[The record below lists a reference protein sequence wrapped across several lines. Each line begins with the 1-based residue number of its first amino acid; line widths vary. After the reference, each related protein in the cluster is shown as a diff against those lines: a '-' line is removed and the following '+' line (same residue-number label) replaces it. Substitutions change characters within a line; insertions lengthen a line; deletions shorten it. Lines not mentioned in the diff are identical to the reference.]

1 MDSILSAG
9 IDIGTTTLS
18 MVISR
23 LSFSNTAV
31 SYMVPQVDLTEK
43 EILYKSRIYY
53 TPSLDDRHLDS
64 EEIKGIIER
73 EYRGA
78 GVTPDM
84 VDSGAVI
91 ITGESLLKE
100 NADILVQQLSSLA
113 GEFVV
118 ATAGPD
124 LESIIAGKG
133 SGAEA
138 YSKTHS
144 CAVANLDIGGGT
156 TNIAVFSCGELAAQ
170 VCLDIGGRLLRYD
183 EEGVITYVSPRLN
196 DLAREFGFQ
205 ITSREMTVTP
215 QRLKKITDIMVQ
227 ALEQVFWER
236 TGPLAELART
246 ASSKGLADFQRL
258 PHIQAL
264 SFSGGVG
271 DCYYR
276 KEDDPYQY
284 GDLGVSLADSL
295 RQSSLTSDYE
305 IIEPAETIRATV
317 VGAGVYATTVS
328 GSTIAYSQ
336 ELFPIKNIPALLI
349 SQIAEEDA
357 FSGNHEKL
365 LEEAAWFQA
374 QTGAER
380 LMLCMQGKERVS
392 YEELRLLAKS
402 IAHWSGSFLK
412 KGEPLLVLT
421 THDMAKSLGQA
432 IGQELEGSRD
442 IVCIDNVKVSQGDYI
457 DIGKPIMKG
466 IALPVVVKT
475 LIFQ

>member
-1 MDSILSAG
+1 MDSILSVG

-31 SYMVPQVDLTEK
+31 SYMVPQVDITEK
-43 EILYKSRIYY
+43 EILYKSRIYD
-53 TPSLDDRHLDS
+53 TPSLDDTHLNGD
-64 EEIKGIIER
+64 EIKGIIER

-100 NADILVQQLSSLA
+100 NADTLVNQLSSLA

-124 LESIIAGKG
+124 LESMIAGKG

-144 CAVANLDIGGGT
+144 RTVVNLDIGGGT
-156 TNIAVFSCGELAAQ
+156 TNIAAFSCGELMAQ
-170 VCLDIGGRLLRYD
+170 ACLDIGGRLLQYD
-183 EEGVITYVSPRLN
+183 EKGIITYVSPRLN
-196 DLAREFGFQ
+196 DLAQEFGFQ
-205 ITSREMTVTP
+205 IAVGEMTVTP
-215 QRLKKITDIMVQ
+215 QRLKKMTDIMAR
-227 ALEQVFWER
+227 ALEQVFWEPV
-236 TGPLAELART
+236 GPLAELVRT
-246 ASSKGLADFQRL
+246 ASSKGLGDFKVL
-258 PHIQAL
+258 PRIQAL

-276 KEDDPYQY
+276 KEENPYKY
-284 GDLGVSLADSL
+284 GDLGVSLAQSL
-295 RQSSLTSDYE
+295 RHSSLTSDYQL
-305 IIEPAETIRATV
+305 IEPVETIRATV
-317 VGAGVYATTVS
+317 VGAGVYATAVS

-336 ELFPIKNIPALLI
+336 ELFPIKNIPVLLI
-349 SQIAEEDA
+349 SQAAEQDA

-365 LEEAAWFQA
+365 LEEAAWFQI
-374 QTGAER
+374 QTGAET
-380 LMLCMQGKERVS
+380 LILCMKGKERVS
-392 YEELRLLAKS
+392 YEELRLLAEG
-402 IAHWSGSFLK
+402 IACGGESLLK
-412 KGEPLLVLT
+412 EGEPLLILT
-421 THDMAKSLGQA
+421 EHDMAKSLGQA
-432 IGQELEGSRD
+432 IGQALGNGRD
-442 IVCIDNVKVSQGDYI
+442 IVCIDNIKVSQGDYI

>member
-1 MDSILSAG
+1 MDSILSVG

-31 SYMVPQVDLTEK
+31 SYMVPRVDITEK
-43 EILYKSRIYY
+43 EILYKSRIYD
-53 TPSLDDRHLDS
+53 TPSLDDTHLNGD
-64 EEIKGIIER
+64 EIKGIIER

-78 GVTPDM
+78 GITPDM

-100 NADILVQQLSSLA
+100 NADTLVNQLSSLA

-124 LESIIAGKG
+124 LESMIAGKG

-144 CAVANLDIGGGT
+144 RTVVNLDIGGGT
-156 TNIAVFSCGELAAQ
+156 TNIAVFSCGELMAQ
-170 VCLDIGGRLLRYD
+170 TCLDIGGRLLQYD
-183 EEGVITYVSPRLN
+183 EKSVITYVSPRLN

-205 ITSREMTVTP
+205 IAAGEMTVTP
-215 QRLKKITDIMVQ
+215 QRLKKMTDIMAR
-227 ALEQVFWER
+227 ALEQVFWEPV
-236 TGPLAELART
+236 GPLAELVRT
-246 ASSKGLADFQRL
+246 ASSKGLGDFKAL
-258 PHIQAL
+258 PRIQAL

-276 KEDDPYQY
+276 KEENPYKY
-284 GDLGVSLADSL
+284 GDLGVSLAQSL
-295 RQSSLTSDYE
+295 RHSSLTSDYQL
-305 IIEPAETIRATV
+305 IEPVETIRATV

-336 ELFPIKNIPALLI
+336 ELFPIKNIPVFLV
-349 SQIAEEDA
+349 SQEAEQDA

-365 LEEAAWFQA
+365 LEEAAWFQT
-374 QTGAER
+374 QTGAET
-380 LMLCMQGKERVS
+380 LMLCMKGKERVS
-392 YEELRLLAKS
+392 YEELRLLAEG
-402 IAHWSGSFLK
+402 IARGGESLLK
-412 KGEPLLVLT
+412 EGEPLLILT
-421 THDMAKSLGQA
+421 EHDMAKSLGQA
-432 IGQELEGSRD
+432 VGQALGNGRD
-442 IVCIDNVKVSQGDYI
+442 IVCIDNIKVSQGDYI